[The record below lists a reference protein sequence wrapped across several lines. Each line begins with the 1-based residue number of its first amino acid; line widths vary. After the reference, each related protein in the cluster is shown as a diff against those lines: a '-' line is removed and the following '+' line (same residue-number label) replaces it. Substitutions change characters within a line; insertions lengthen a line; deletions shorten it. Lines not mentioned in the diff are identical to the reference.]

1 METVILDWLNLVVRW
16 THIITG
22 IAWIGSSFFFMWL
35 DAHLEEAAPGKEGV
49 EGELWMVHSGG
60 FYEVDK
66 FLVAPTAIPSTLHW
80 FKWEAGFTGITGVLL
95 LAIVYYLGAEAF
107 LIDVDVADL
116 SRLEAVG
123 IGVGTL
129 VIGWFA
135 YDGLFASRF
144 GQENM
149 PVANTISVIV
159 LCLIAIGLS
168 QVFTGRAAYVHVGG
182 LIGIVMVI
190 NVFVRII
197 PAQRNL
203 IAARNAGDEPDPSLG
218 KRAKQRS
225 VHNNYLTLPVLF
237 IMISSHYP
245 MTFGHPQGWIPL
257 IAISISGAL
266 VRHWFN
272 LRNASTPSLWPIP
285 AAVVVFLAVAA
296 WASLPTLQADRLAA
310 SGEKVEFTQVRAII
324 DARCLACHAAK
335 PTFEGFDVAPKN
347 IRFDKPAEIRKHARE
362 IKKTAVDTDTM
373 PLGNETRMT
382 EDERRLLGSWVRAGA
397 NIE

>member
-1 METVILDWLNLVVRW
+1 METAILDWLNLVVRW
-16 THIITG
+16 THVITG

-35 DAHLEEAAPGKEGV
+35 DAHLEQPAPGKEGV

-66 FLVAPTAIPSTLHW
+66 FQVVPTAIPSTLHW
-80 FKWEAGFTGITGVLL
+80 FKWEAGFTGISGVIL

-107 LIDVDVADL
+107 LIDVDVAEL
-116 SRLEAVG
+116 TRLQAVA
-123 IGVGTL
+123 IGVATL
-129 VIGWFA
+129 VVGWFA

-144 GQENM
+144 GQKNTLT
-149 PVANTISVIV
+149 ANTISVVV
-159 LCLIAIGLS
+159 LCLVAFGLS
-168 QVFTGRAAYVHVGG
+168 QLFTGRAAYVHVGA
-182 LIGIVMVI
+182 LVGIVMVI

-203 IAARNAGDEPDPSLG
+203 IAARNAGEEPDPNLG

-225 VHNNYLTLPVLF
+225 VHNNYLTLPVVF
-237 IMISSHYP
+237 IMLSSHYP
-245 MTFGHPQGWIPL
+245 MTFGHPQGWVLL
-257 IAISISGAL
+257 IAVSISGAL

-272 LRNASTPSLWPIP
+272 LHNASTPAIWPIP
-285 AAVVVFLAVAA
+285 AAVVVFIAVAA
-296 WASLPTLQADRLAA
+296 WASLPTLQAERLAA
-310 SGEKVEFTQVRAII
+310 SGEAVSFSQVRSII
-324 DARCLACHAAK
+324 DARCVTCHAAR
-335 PTFEGFDVAPKN
+335 PTYEGFDVAPKD
-347 IRFDKPAEIRKHARE
+347 IRFDTAAEIRKHAGE

-382 EDERRLLGSWVRAGA
+382 DDERRSLGTWIRAGA

>member
-1 METVILDWLNLVVRW
+1 METIILDWLNLVVRW
-16 THIITG
+16 IHVITG

-35 DAHLEEAAPGKEGV
+35 DAHLEEPAPGKDGV

-66 FLVAPTAIPSTLHW
+66 YQVVPSAIPRTLHW
-80 FKWEAGFTGITGVLL
+80 FKWEAGFTGISGVIL

-107 LIDVDVADL
+107 LIDAEVADL
-116 SRLEAVG
+116 TRLQAVG

-129 VIGWFA
+129 IVGWLA

-149 PVANTISVIV
+149 LLANTISVVV

-168 QVFTGRAAYVHVGG
+168 QLFTGRAAYVHVGA
-182 LIGIVMVI
+182 LTGIVMVV
-190 NVFVRII
+190 NVFARII

-225 VHNNYLTLPVLF
+225 VHNNYLTLPVVF
-237 IMISSHYP
+237 IMLSSHYP
-245 MTFGHPQGWIPL
+245 ATFGNSQGWLLL
-257 IAISISGAL
+257 IAIGISGAL

-272 LRNASTPSLWPIP
+272 LRNASKPSLWPIP
-285 AAVVVFLAVAA
+285 AAVVVFLAAAA
-296 WASLPTLQADRLAA
+296 WGSWPTLQAERAAA
-310 SGEKVEFTQVRAII
+310 SVGEVTFSQVRTIV
-324 DARCLACHAAK
+324 DSRCLACHAAR

-347 IRFDKPAEIRKHARE
+347 VRFDASEEIRKHAQA
-362 IKKTAVDTDTM
+362 IKRTAVDTDTM
-373 PLGNETRMT
+373 PLGNETKMT
-382 EDERRLLGSWVRAGA
+382 PEERLILGAWIRAGA
-397 NIE
+397 EIE

>member
-16 THIITG
+16 THVIAG

-35 DAHLEEAAPGKEGV
+35 DAHLETAAPGKESV

-60 FYEVDK
+60 FYEVNK
-66 FLVAPTAIPSTLHW
+66 ILVAPTEIPRSLHW
-80 FKWEAGFTGITGVLL
+80 FKWEAYFTGITGVLL

-107 LIDVDVADL
+107 LIDVDIADL

-129 VIGWFA
+129 VVGWFA
-135 YDGLFASRF
+135 YDALFASRF
-144 GQENM
+144 GRENTV
-149 PVANTISVIV
+149 VANTISVIV

-168 QVFTGRAAYVHVGG
+168 QMFTGRAAYVHVGA

-190 NVFVRII
+190 NVFARII
-197 PAQRNL
+197 PSQRNL
-203 IAARNAGDEPDPSLG
+203 IAARNAGEEPDPYLG

-245 MTFGHPQGWIPL
+245 MTFGHPQGWILL
-257 IAISISGAL
+257 IAISLSGAL

-285 AAVVVFLAVAA
+285 AAVVVFLVVAG
-296 WASLPTLQADRLAA
+296 WASLPTLQAERQAA
-310 SGEKVEFTQVRAII
+310 SLGDVEFSQVRSII
-324 DARCLACHAAK
+324 DSRCLACHAAQ

-347 IRFDKPAEIRKHARE
+347 IRFDTAEEIRKHAQA
-362 IKKTAVDTDTM
+362 IKRTSVDTDTM
-373 PLGNETRMT
+373 PLGNETKMT
-382 EDERRLLGSWVRAGA
+382 ADERQLLGAWIRAGA
-397 NIE
+397 TIE

>member
-16 THIITG
+16 THVITG

-35 DAHLEEAAPGKEGV
+35 DAHLEEAAPGKDGV

-60 FYEVDK
+60 FYEVNK
-66 FLVAPTAIPSTLHW
+66 FEVVPSAIPRTLHW
-80 FKWEAGFTGITGVLL
+80 FKWEAGFTGISGVIL

-107 LIDVDVADL
+107 LIDTEVADL
-116 SRLEAVG
+116 SRLEAVA

-129 VIGWFA
+129 VVGWFA

-149 PVANTISVIV
+149 RLANTISVVV
-159 LCLIAIGLS
+159 LCIIAVGLT
-168 QVFTGRAAYVHVGG
+168 QLFTGRAAYVHVGA
-182 LIGIVMVI
+182 LVGIVMVV

-203 IAARNAGDEPDPSLG
+203 IAARNAGDEPDPTLG

-225 VHNNYLTLPVLF
+225 IHNNYLTLPVLF
-237 IMISSHYP
+237 IMLSSHYP
-245 MTFGHPQGWIPL
+245 MTFGHPQGWVLL
-257 IAISISGAL
+257 IAISLSGAL

-272 LRNASTPSLWPIP
+272 LRNASSPALWPIP
-285 AAVVVFLAVAA
+285 AAIVIFLAVTA
-296 WASLPTLQADRLAA
+296 WASLPTLQAERSAP
-310 SGEKVEFTQVRAII
+310 SGENISFAQVRSVI
-324 DARCLACHAAK
+324 DARCIVCHAAR
-335 PTFEGFDVAPKN
+335 PSFEGFDVAPKN
-347 IRFDKPAEIRKHARE
+347 VRFDTPEEIRKHAQA
-362 IKKTAVDTDTM
+362 IKKTSVDTDTM
-373 PLGNETRMT
+373 PLGNVT
-382 EDERRLLGSWVRAGA
+382 EITDEERALLGAWIRAGA

>member
-16 THIITG
+16 THVIAG

-35 DAHLEEAAPGKEGV
+35 DAHLETAAPGKESV

-60 FYEVDK
+60 FYEVNK
-66 FLVAPTAIPSTLHW
+66 ILVAPTEIPRSLHW
-80 FKWEAGFTGITGVLL
+80 FKWEAYFTGITGVLL

-107 LIDVDVADL
+107 LIDVDIADL

-129 VIGWFA
+129 VVGWFA
-135 YDGLFASRF
+135 YDALFASRF
-144 GQENM
+144 GRENTV
-149 PVANTISVIV
+149 VANTISVIV

-168 QVFTGRAAYVHVGG
+168 QVFTGRAAYVHVGA

-190 NVFVRII
+190 NVFARII
-197 PAQRNL
+197 PSQRNL
-203 IAARNAGDEPDPSLG
+203 IAARNAGEEPDPYLG

-245 MTFGHPQGWIPL
+245 MTFGHPQGWILL
-257 IAISISGAL
+257 IAISLSGAL

-285 AAVVVFLAVAA
+285 AAVVVFLVVAG
-296 WASLPTLQADRLAA
+296 WASLPTLQAERQAA
-310 SGEKVEFTQVRAII
+310 SLGDVEFSQVRSII
-324 DARCLACHAAK
+324 DSRCLACHAAQ

-347 IRFDKPAEIRKHARE
+347 IRFDTAEEIRKHAQA
-362 IKKTAVDTDTM
+362 IKRTSVDTDTM
-373 PLGNETRMT
+373 PLGNETKMT
-382 EDERRLLGSWVRAGA
+382 ADERQLLGAWIRAGA
-397 NIE
+397 TIE

>member
-1 METVILDWLNLVVRW
+1 METVILDWLNLVIRW
-16 THIITG
+16 THVIAG

-35 DAHLEEAAPGKEGV
+35 DAHLEEAAPGKDGV

-60 FYEVDK
+60 FYEVNK
-66 FLVAPTAIPSTLHW
+66 FEVVPSAIPRTLHW
-80 FKWEAGFTGITGVLL
+80 FKWEAGFTGISGVIL

-107 LIDVDVADL
+107 LIDVDVANL
-116 SRLEAVG
+116 SRLEAVA

-129 VIGWFA
+129 VVGWFA

-144 GQENM
+144 GQENTL
-149 PVANTISVIV
+149 VANTISVVV
-159 LCLIAIGLS
+159 LCIIAVGLT
-168 QVFTGRAAYVHVGG
+168 QLFTGRAAYVHVGA
-182 LIGIVMVI
+182 LVGIVMVV

-225 VHNNYLTLPVLF
+225 IHNNYLTLPVLF
-237 IMISSHYP
+237 IMLSSHYP
-245 MTFGHPQGWIPL
+245 MTFGHPQGWVLL
-257 IAISISGAL
+257 IAISFSGAL

-272 LRNASTPSLWPIP
+272 LRNASTPALWPIP
-285 AAVVVFLAVAA
+285 TAIVIFLAVTA
-296 WASLPTLQADRLAA
+296 WASLPTLQAERSAP
-310 SGEKVEFTQVRAII
+310 SGEDIAFAQVRSII
-324 DARCLACHAAK
+324 DARCIVCHAAW
-335 PTFEGFDVAPKN
+335 PSFEGIDVAPKN
-347 IRFDKPAEIRKHARE
+347 IRFDTPEEIRKHAQA

-373 PLGNETRMT
+373 PLGNAT
-382 EDERRLLGSWVRAGA
+382 EITDEERALLGAWIRAGA

>member
-1 METVILDWLNLVVRW
+1 METAILDWLNLVVRW
-16 THIITG
+16 THVITG

-35 DAHLEEAAPGKEGV
+35 DAHLEQPAPGKEGV

-66 FLVAPTAIPSTLHW
+66 FQVVPTAIPRTLHW
-80 FKWEAGFTGITGVLL
+80 FKWEAGFTGISGVIL

-107 LIDVDVADL
+107 LIDVDVAEL
-116 SRLEAVG
+116 TRLQAVA
-123 IGVGTL
+123 IGVATL
-129 VIGWFA
+129 VAGWFA

-144 GQENM
+144 GQENTLT
-149 PVANTISVIV
+149 ANTISVVV
-159 LCLIAIGLS
+159 LCLIAFGLS
-168 QVFTGRAAYVHVGG
+168 QLFTGRAAYVHVGA
-182 LIGIVMVI
+182 LVGIVMVI

-203 IAARNAGDEPDPSLG
+203 IAARNAGEEPDPNLG

-225 VHNNYLTLPVLF
+225 VHNNYLTLPVVF
-237 IMISSHYP
+237 IMLSSHYP
-245 MTFGHPQGWIPL
+245 MTFGHPQGWVLL
-257 IAISISGAL
+257 IAVSISGAL

-272 LRNASTPSLWPIP
+272 LRNASTPAIWPIP
-285 AAVVVFLAVAA
+285 AAVVVFIAVAA
-296 WASLPTLQADRLAA
+296 WASLPTLQAERLAA
-310 SGEKVEFTQVRAII
+310 SGEAVSFSQVRSII
-324 DARCLACHAAK
+324 DARCVTCHAAR
-335 PTFEGFDVAPKN
+335 PTYEGFDVAPKD
-347 IRFDKPAEIRKHARE
+347 IRFDTAAEIRKHAGE

-382 EDERRLLGSWVRAGA
+382 DDERRSLGTWIRAGA

>member
-16 THIITG
+16 THVITG

-35 DAHLEEAAPGKEGV
+35 DAHLEKPAPGKDRV

-60 FYEVDK
+60 FYEVNK
-66 FLVAPTAIPSTLHW
+66 FEVVPSAIPRTLHW
-80 FKWEAGFTGITGVLL
+80 FKWEAGFTGISGVIL

-116 SRLEAVG
+116 TRLQAVG

-129 VIGWFA
+129 VVGWFA

-144 GQENM
+144 GRENILL
-149 PVANTISVIV
+149 ANTISVVV
-159 LCLIAIGLS
+159 LCLIAVGLTQLFS
-168 QVFTGRAAYVHVGG
+168 GRAAYIHVGG
-182 LIGIVMVI
+182 LIGIVMVV
-190 NVFVRII
+190 NVFARII

-225 VHNNYLTLPVLF
+225 IHNNYLTLPVLF
-237 IMISSHYP
+237 IMLSTHYP
-245 MTFGHPQGWIPL
+245 MTFGHPQGWVLL
-257 IAISISGAL
+257 IAISVSGAL

-272 LRNASTPSLWPIP
+272 LRNASTPALWPIP
-285 AAVVVFLAVAA
+285 AAIAVFLAVAA
-296 WASLPTLQADRLAA
+296 WASLPTLQAERSAP
-310 SGEKVEFTQVRAII
+310 SGEDIAFAQVRSVI
-324 DARCLACHAAK
+324 DARCIVCHAAR
-335 PTFEGFDVAPKN
+335 PSFEGFDVAPKN
-347 IRFDKPAEIRKHARE
+347 IRFDTPEEIRKHAQA

-373 PLGNETRMT
+373 PLGNVT
-382 EDERRLLGSWVRAGA
+382 EITDEERALLGAWIRAGA
-397 NIE
+397 SIE

>member
-16 THIITG
+16 THVIAG

-35 DAHLEEAAPGKEGV
+35 DAHLETAAPGKESV

-60 FYEVDK
+60 FYEVNK
-66 FLVAPTAIPSTLHW
+66 ILVAPTEIPRSLHW
-80 FKWEAGFTGITGVLL
+80 FKWEAYFTGITGVLL

-107 LIDVDVADL
+107 LIDVDIADL

-129 VIGWFA
+129 VVGWFA
-135 YDGLFASRF
+135 YDALFASRF
-144 GQENM
+144 GRENTV
-149 PVANTISVIV
+149 VANTISVIV

-168 QVFTGRAAYVHVGG
+168 QMFTGRAAYVHVGA

-190 NVFVRII
+190 NVFARII
-197 PAQRNL
+197 PSQRNL
-203 IAARNAGDEPDPSLG
+203 IAARNAGEEPDPYLG

-245 MTFGHPQGWIPL
+245 MTFGHPQGWILL
-257 IAISISGAL
+257 IAISLSGAL

-285 AAVVVFLAVAA
+285 AAVVVFLVVAG
-296 WASLPTLQADRLAA
+296 WASLPTLQAERQAA
-310 SGEKVEFTQVRAII
+310 SLGDVEFSQVRSII
-324 DARCLACHAAK
+324 DSRCLACHAAQ
-335 PTFEGFDVAPKN
+335 PTFVGFDVAPKN
-347 IRFDKPAEIRKHARE
+347 IRFDTAEEIRKHAQA
-362 IKKTAVDTDTM
+362 IKRTSVDTDTM
-373 PLGNETRMT
+373 PLGNETKMT
-382 EDERRLLGSWVRAGA
+382 ADERQLLGAWIRAGA
-397 NIE
+397 TIE